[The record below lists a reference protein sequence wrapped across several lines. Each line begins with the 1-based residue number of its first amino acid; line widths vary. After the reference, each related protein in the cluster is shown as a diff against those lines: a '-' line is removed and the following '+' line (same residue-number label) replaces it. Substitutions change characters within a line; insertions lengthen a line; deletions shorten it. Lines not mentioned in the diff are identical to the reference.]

1 MKNKMPSF
9 RHHRRPFVKIYFI
22 FLLVNSQ
29 TNKKFCLKASS
40 LPSFRHLILQF
51 GRKNNMYVPKNKKN
65 KIKVI
70 PYQGKLFLNRDIS
83 STCPPSNSEKAI
95 IF

>member
-9 RHHRRPFVKIYFI
+9 RHHRRPFVKIYF

-51 GRKNNMYVPKNKKN
+51 GRKNNMYVPKNLKKN
-65 KIKVI
+65 K
-70 PYQGKLFLNRDIS
+70 
-83 STCPPSNSEKAI
+83 SNTVSR
-95 IF
+95 